1 MQAEEYRSE
10 TREVAGV
17 KLNLTCYK
25 IGNAY
30 HCHLANVDPGAT
42 IARATAA
49 TAAEAEALAL
59 QKARERLK
67 VKAV

>member
-1 MQAEEYRSE
+1 MHAEEYRSE
-10 TREVAGV
+10 IREVADV

-30 HCHLANVDPGAT
+30 HCHIANMDPGAT

-49 TAAEAEALAL
+49 TATEAEALAM
-59 QKARERLK
+59 QRARVRLK
-67 VKAV
+67 INAT